1 MGVLGKDLFDID
13 RPRTH
18 VKVQFG
24 QNAYWVEHDPTSHPY
39 GEVLTELLNCDA
51 APYEHT
57 LSVLEQ
63 AIEKKDVQAVP
74 QAFMDAVRGL
84 SSLPYFRLFLSGV
97 RRLTVSPVEEFVAG
111 AARTAFEEYSFS
123 DEKKDAAYMREQI
136 SAIRFIKER
145 YAWFLTEA
153 FQQRAFEKKKGQRK
167 IPLAQQIYE
176 NCLDAFV
183 SGVSLGKSRE
193 VDAPQVNIQYAVLE
207 IDEEHHELVEKLYF
221 DRLVDFVYVELMR
234 GLQRGFVPK
243 RCANCGRWFLQQPGA
258 SYNYCD
264 RPAPNSEEGKTCREV
279 GSTKSFRAKVL
290 NNEVWAVHQRAYKKY
305 FARRKK
311 GTMSKQDFLAW
322 EAESERLRDEALP
335 KYARARTKAEKDTIV
350 KQLQEELNRL

>member
-24 QNAYWVEHDPTSHPY
+24 QSAYWVEHDPTPHPY
-39 GEVLTELLNCDA
+39 GEVLTELLNYDV

-63 AIEKKDVQAVP
+63 AMEKNDTQAAP
-74 QAFMDAVRGL
+74 QMFMNAVRDL
-84 SSLPYFRLFLSGV
+84 ASLPYFRLFLSDL
-97 RRLTVSPVEEFVAG
+97 RWFNNMPVENFVVG
-111 AARTAFEEYSFS
+111 EARTAFEEYIFS
-123 DEKKDAAYMREQI
+123 DGKQDAAYMREQ
-136 SAIRFIKER
+136 AEAVRFVQKR
-145 YAWFLTEA
+145 YSWFLEEIFYKA
-153 FQQRAFEKKKGQRK
+153 VFEKKKGQRK

-176 NCLDAFV
+176 NGMDAFV
-183 SGVSLGKSRE
+183 SGVSLGKSPE
-193 VDAPQVNIQYAVLE
+193 VDAPQVNTQYAVLE

-243 RCANCGRWFLQQPGA
+243 RCANCGRWFLQTPGA

-264 RPAPNSEEGKTCREV
+264 QPAPNSEDGKTCREV

-290 NNEVWAVHQRAYKKY
+290 NNEVWATHQRAYKKY
-305 FARRKK
+305 FARTKK
-311 GTMSKQDFLAW
+311 GTMTKSDFLAW
-322 EAESERLRDEALP
+322 EAESEQLRDEALP
-335 KYARARTKAEKDTIV
+335 KYARARTKEEKDAIV